1 MTEGREVIP
10 IFPLN
15 TVLLPGIALPL
26 HIFEERYKRMVAAC
40 LAHQAHFGVVLIES
54 GREVGGPAETLTVGT
69 TARILGAER
78 LADGRMNI
86 ACVGDRRFRI
96 VATVSGMPYQQAE
109 VEFWPDQP
117 PNCDLV
123 GLADRARDELARFL
137 AVAEGGRDEALARL
151 PSHPADLTNV
161 LAASLPVDLAE
172 RQALLEAPGLCAR
185 LERIVSL
192 LGSETRQLRGTGA
205 VRYVAARPSDFSA
218 N

>member
-40 LAHQAHFGVVLIES
+40 LTHQAQFGVVLIVS
-54 GREVGGPAETLTVGT
+54 GREVGGPAATFSVGS
-69 TARILGAER
+69 TARILGVER

-96 VATVSGMPYQQAE
+96 VAAVTGKPYQQAE
-109 VEFWPDQP
+109 VEYWPDQP
-117 PNCDLV
+117 SDCDLD
-123 GLADRARDELARFL
+123 GLAGRTRDALARFL
-137 AVAEGGRDEALARL
+137 SVGEAHLEEALARL
-151 PSHPADLTNV
+151 PAHPADLANV
-161 LAASLPVDLAE
+161 LAASLPVDLGE
-172 RQALLEAPGLCAR
+172 RQALLEAPNLCAR
-185 LERIVSL
+185 LERIAAL
-192 LGSETRQLRGTGA
+192 LSSEARQLRSTGA
-205 VRYVAARPSDFSA
+205 VRYVAARPSEFSA